1 MCCSRGRLGDRTC
14 LGGNHETLVKSIVE
28 KLWPLG
34 SDTSFIPGHGPA
46 STFAHERATNMFVS
60 DRALAG

>member
-1 MCCSRGRLGDRTC
+1 V
-14 LGGNHETLVKSIVE
+14 LVKSIVE

-60 DRALAG
+60 DRALAA

>member
-1 MCCSRGRLGDRTC
+1 MP
-14 LGGNHETLVKSIVE
+14 GGNHRVLLSSIVE

-46 STFAHERATNMFVS
+46 RTFAPERATNLFVS
-60 DRALAG
+60 DRALAA